1 MHTGLCLDS
10 WLIHTSN
17 ALTHICTHTHARTLP
32 HAHRLAPRQFTH
44 PREQCTHT
52 HTHIHLCTHIH
63 TQACTS
69 TACASIRATYTH
81 AHTLTHT
88 QACTSHLDSLR
99 IHKSNVLG
107 KGPEYVGN
115 TLVDA
120 TAKIGS
126 GCLIGE
132 FSFPLCALFAS
143 VYVFCLCMCVFVCV
157 CVCLSPF
164 HIAMTHLA
172 LSNCSH

>member
-1 MHTGLCLDS
+1 MHS
-10 WLIHTSN
+10 H
-17 ALTHICTHTHARTLP
+17 
-32 HAHRLAPRQFTH
+32 
-44 PREQCTHT
+44 
-52 HTHIHLCTHIH
+52 
-63 TQACTS
+63 
-69 TACASIRATYTH
+69 TH
-81 AHTLTHT
+81 AHTLMHTHT
-88 QACTSHLDSLR
+88 HTGLHLHSLRIHKSNVHTRTYTYAHTGLHLPPRQLAHPQEQHTHIHTHLRTHTHTGLHLHLDSLR